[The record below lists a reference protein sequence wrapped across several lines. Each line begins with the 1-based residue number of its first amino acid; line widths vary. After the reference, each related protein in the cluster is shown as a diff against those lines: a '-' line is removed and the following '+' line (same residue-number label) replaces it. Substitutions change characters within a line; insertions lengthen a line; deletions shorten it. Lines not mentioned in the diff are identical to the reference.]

1 MNQGKGN
8 GESNMK
14 LAQRTHIDQQVP
26 QAQMFN
32 PLPSKV
38 VTNLQTSDSNNC
50 IAVDQTSSQQILH
63 RNQGKGNGESNM
75 KFKVTEDES
84 NTLSNDSKNSF
95 AVREDL
101 EINVHEDKYNILDK
115 DSKNSFAVRIE
126 NAMEKAPNSSIQD
139 RHSTVTNLPHDSHQK
154 FIPLIDSSATTNNIH
169 DIILLQEHW
178 LFNYEKEHLKQ
189 HHTDFLTFSRHVDD
203 DEPMSPIGR
212 PRGYGGIAILYRKSM
227 SSMFS
232 QLPDGNNRVQA
243 IEIATTG
250 NPTCLINVYLPSR
263 GTDSGHDAYRAA
275 LDTLKEIILKHYK
288 DPQDELF
295 KQFCKENGLELPA
308 KYPTDHTYFQGTSRS
323 QIDYILIK
331 VNENNMRLK
340 ELIQVKILREGHNTS
355 DHYPVSAD
363 LCIELSASQKQQKE
377 VVRTKINWEKVNK
390 DNYALKVQEV
400 LKDRKYLNIRTPYGI
415 DQATNQ
421 LLTGLNNA
429 LDTCY
434 PRRKSKFNRRKK
446 ISWSPKLANAVS
458 KSKKAFFLWKK
469 AGSPPSKDNIY
480 TIHRLDSKRLVRS
493 IQRQQSA
500 DKRNQLHEEIMN
512 ASDRDNELFFRLIKT
527 QRSSSSQF
535 THTLQTPDKEASTPD
550 DINELF
556 KEHFANLAK
565 TKENPFFDKEHDN
578 LVKLDAETI
587 VKLCENDDITV
598 QPVTSSEISKLISQL
613 KKRKSGDVDGLTS
626 EHLIYGG
633 IALIDYLTTL
643 INNIFYTKHDASTQ
657 LRIIESC
664 TKNDRV
670 KINSKKTEIL
680 LINKKS
686 KELNLELFNEKISE
700 KQTIKHLGIER
711 QDRNTPNVVNRIST
725 ARATMYSL
733 MGAGLHGING
743 VNPLISYKLWRTFV
757 IPRMLRGNDII
768 VTNHVIF
775 FEHFLAERETN
786 QHLVRQ
792 KQKHRDIF
800 GNTNGFY
807 FLN

>member
-1 MNQGKGN
+1 MG
-8 GESNMK
+8 
-14 LAQRTHIDQQVP
+14 I
-26 QAQMFN
+26 
-32 PLPSKV
+32 
-38 VTNLQTSDSNNC
+38 VTF
-50 IAVDQTSSQQILH
+50 
-63 RNQGKGNGESNM
+63 G
-75 KFKVTEDES
+75 
-84 NTLSNDSKNSF
+84 
-95 AVREDL
+95 
-101 EINVHEDKYNILDK
+101 
-115 DSKNSFAVRIE
+115 
-126 NAMEKAPNSSIQD
+126 
-139 RHSTVTNLPHDSHQK
+139 
-154 FIPLIDSSATTNNIH
+154 
-169 DIILLQEHW
+169 
-178 LFNYEKEHLKQ
+178 
-189 HHTDFLTFSRHVDD
+189 
-203 DEPMSPIGR
+203 GR
-212 PRGYGGIAILYRKSM
+212 K
-227 SSMFS
+227 
-232 QLPDGNNRVQA
+232 
-243 IEIATTG
+243 
-250 NPTCLINVYLPSR
+250 
-263 GTDSGHDAYRAA
+263 
-275 LDTLKEIILKHYK
+275 
-288 DPQDELF
+288 
-295 KQFCKENGLELPA
+295 
-308 KYPTDHTYFQGTSRS
+308 
-323 QIDYILIK
+323 
-331 VNENNMRLK
+331 
-340 ELIQVKILREGHNTS
+340 
-355 DHYPVSAD
+355 
-363 LCIELSASQKQQKE
+363 KE
-377 VVRTKINWEKVNK
+377 VVHTKINWEKVNK

-500 DKRNQLHEEIMN
+500 DKRNQLHEEIMK

-565 TKENPFFDKEHDN
+565 TKDNPFFDKEHDN

-587 VKLCENDDITV
+587 VNLCENDDITV

-680 LINKKS
+680 LINKRAKNLTLNFSTRKS
-686 KELNLELFNEKISE
+686 AKNK
-700 KQTIKHLGIER
+700 
-711 QDRNTPNVVNRIST
+711 P
-725 ARATMYSL
+725 
-733 MGAGLHGING
+733 
-743 VNPLISYKLWRTFV
+743 
-757 IPRMLRGNDII
+757 
-768 VTNHVIF
+768 
-775 FEHFLAERETN
+775 
-786 QHLVRQ
+786 
-792 KQKHRDIF
+792 
-800 GNTNGFY
+800 
-807 FLN
+807 

>member
-1 MNQGKGN
+1 MTNLRLINLENQMLTLRNQSQNNFHSQAPVHMVPPQPIFHATQTITPNQWMQQAQPHPFFHHGVPAPPPYMYRQSDRIP
-8 GESNMK
+8 EASRQ
-14 LAQRTHIDQQVP
+14 AQRPNINQQVQ

-32 PLPSKV
+32 PLPSEL
-38 VTNLQTSDSNNC
+38 VTQIPTSDSNNC
-50 IAVDQTSSQQILH
+50 IAVDQTSSQQFLFNQSY
-63 RNQGKGNGESNM
+63 RNQGKGNVESNM
-75 KFKVTEDES
+75 KFKVTEDVDQTVTNWKKIVKTVE
-84 NTLSNDSKNSF
+84 F
-95 AVREDL
+95 
-101 EINVHEDKYNILDK
+101 
-115 DSKNSFAVRIE
+115 FVRIK
-126 NAMEKAPNSSIQD
+126 NVMEKAPNSSIQD
-139 RHSTVTNLPHDSHQK
+139 RHSTVSNLPHDSHQNIK
-154 FIPLIDSSATTNNIH
+154 FISSATTNSKNCFAVKHMKETKNSDNYPKAVQPHPNHPVHSFNSNKNYFNELLDKH

-178 LFNYEKEHLKQ
+178 LFNYEKEQLKQ
-189 HHTDFLTFSRHVDD
+189 HHSDFLTFSRHIDD

-212 PRGYGGIAILYRKSM
+212 PRGHGGIAILYRKSM

-243 IEIATTG
+243 IEISTTG

-275 LDTLKEIILKHYK
+275 LDTLKEIILKYQETHSIIIAGDFNASFIRHYK
-288 DPQDELF
+288 DSQDELF
-295 KQFCKENGLELPA
+295 KQFCKENGIELPA

-323 QIDYILIK
+323 QIDYILVKFI
-331 VNENNMRLK
+331 ENNMRLK

-363 LCIELSASQKQQKE
+363 LCIELSASQKQ
-377 VVRTKINWEKVNK
+377 
-390 DNYALKVQEV
+390 
-400 LKDRKYLNIRTPYGI
+400 
-415 DQATNQ
+415 
-421 LLTGLNNA
+421 
-429 LDTCY
+429 
-434 PRRKSKFNRRKK
+434 
-446 ISWSPKLANAVS
+446 
-458 KSKKAFFLWKK
+458 
-469 AGSPPSKDNIY
+469 
-480 TIHRLDSKRLVRS
+480 LDSKRIVRS

-500 DKRNQLHEEIMN
+500 DKRNQLHEEIMK

-535 THTLQTPDKEASTPD
+535 THILQTPDKEASTPD

-565 TKENPFFDKEHDN
+565 TNENPFFDKEHDN

-587 VKLCENDDITV
+587 QGVKQGGILSANFYKAYNKNIIDTPEATNIGFKIGTNYLGCPTCADDIM
-598 QPVTSSEISKLISQL
+598 LCA
-613 KKRKSGDVDGLTS
+613 TS
-626 EHLIYGG
+626 EQ
-633 IALIDYLTTL
+633 
-643 INNIFYTKHDASTQ
+643 DASTQ

-670 KINSKKTEIL
+670 KINSKKNEIL

-711 QDRNTPNVVNRIST
+711 QDRNSPNVVNRIST

-757 IPRMLRGNDII
+757 IPRMLYGFEILILLRL
-768 VTNHVIF
+768 IF
-775 FEHFLAERETN
+775 
-786 QHLVRQ
+786 
-792 KQKHRDIF
+792 
-800 GNTNGFY
+800 
-807 FLN
+807 